1 MKMREYCHCEN
12 CGDEKYGD
20 EYLYDL
26 GYLGEGMVCE
36 ECFIEYVKNH
46 KLLPEDIL
54 DEDGWSGKLLAK
66 HLDIEYTTV
75 ESYLE
80 NEYYLMLEE
89 KEEARRD
96 MYL

>member
-1 MKMREYCHCEN
+1 
-12 CGDEKYGD
+12 
-20 EYLYDL
+20 
-26 GYLGEGMVCE
+26 MVCE

-46 KLLPEDIL
+46 KLLPEDVL
-54 DEDGWSGKLLAK
+54 DEDGWSGKLLAE
-66 HLDIEYTTV
+66 HLDIGYTTV

-96 MYL
+96 RYF

>member
-1 MKMREYCHCEN
+1 MRMHDYFCCEN
-12 CGDEKYGD
+12 CGDEKYGG

-26 GYLGEGMVCE
+26 EHLGEGMVCE
-36 ECFIEYVKNH
+36 ECFINHVKNN
-46 KLLPEDIL
+46 KLLPEDVL
-54 DEDGWSGKLLAK
+54 DEDGWSGKLLAG

-75 ESYLE
+75 ESYLK
-80 NEYYLMLEE
+80 NEYCLMLEE

>member
-26 GYLGEGMVCE
+26 GYLGKCMVCE

-96 MYL
+96 TYL